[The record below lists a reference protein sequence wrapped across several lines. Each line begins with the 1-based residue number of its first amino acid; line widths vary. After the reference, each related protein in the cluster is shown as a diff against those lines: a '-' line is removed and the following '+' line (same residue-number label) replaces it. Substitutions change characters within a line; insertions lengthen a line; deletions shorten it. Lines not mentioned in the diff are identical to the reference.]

1 MVDLA
6 TALGV
11 GIIATFAPLLA
22 GLVLPKYLVKLRSQK
37 ITIWLIAAATGII
50 FWFFIDLMND
60 AAQLDII
67 AGFGNG
73 LGDYTHLLLV
83 LTFAL
88 GIAILFG
95 VEKRYSTSKSVAT
108 GRNEPQT
115 RTTLGS
121 VSNGMVFAIAA
132 AAALG
137 IGFHA
142 FGEGMD
148 IGSSLPGA
156 PDIIGAIGG
165 FYPGIAYVLHKV
177 LEGFVV
183 GVFAVVAV
191 ATSARKIAILAALS
205 GVPTVIG
212 FFIGLPS
219 VLPSTYFFALGGA
232 GAIYVEFKLI
242 PAVSQSGRRY
252 ASMIPMLLGF
262 YAMYFAGLFHN

>member
-11 GIIATFAPLLA
+11 GIIATFVPLLA
-22 GLVLPKYLVKLRSQK
+22 GLVLPKYVAKLNYQH
-37 ITIWLIAAATGII
+37 ITIWLVATATGII
-50 FWFFIDLMND
+50 FWFFIDVMND
-60 AAQLDII
+60 ATQLDII

-73 LGDYTHLLLV
+73 LGDYTHPILALS
-83 LTFAL
+83 FAL
-88 GIAILFG
+88 GVGILFG
-95 VEKRYSTSKSVAT
+95 LERRYSTSKLVAT
-108 GRNEPQT
+108 SNNNPQ
-115 RTTLGS
+115 LQSKWGPAIS
-121 VSNGMVFAIAA
+121 GMTFAIAGI
-132 AAALG
+132 AALG

-148 IGSSLPGA
+148 IGTSLPGA

-165 FYPGIAYVLHKV
+165 FYPGIAYVLHKL

-183 GVFAVVAV
+183 GVFAVVA
-191 ATSARKIAILAALS
+191 SARSVRKIGILAVLS

-219 VLPSTYFFALGGA
+219 VLPSSYFFALGGA
-232 GAIYVEFKLI
+232 GAVYVELKLI
-242 PAVSQSGRRY
+242 PILAQSGKLY
-252 ASMIPMLLGF
+252 ASVVPLLLGF

>member
-22 GLVLPKYLVKLRSQK
+22 GLVLPKYVAKLHNQH
-37 ITIWLIAAATGII
+37 ITIWLVAASTGII
-50 FWFFIDLMND
+50 FWFFIDVMND

-73 LGDYTHLLLV
+73 LGDYTHILLA

-88 GIAILFG
+88 GVGILFG
-95 VEKRYSTSKSVAT
+95 LERRYSSSKPLANSP
-108 GRNEPQT
+108 NNHQT
-115 RTTLGS
+115 RPTGGS
-121 VSNGMVFAIAA
+121 VSNGMIFAIAA

-165 FYPGIAYVLHKV
+165 FYPGIAYVLHKL

-183 GVFAVVAV
+183 GVFAVLAA

-205 GVPTVIG
+205 GVPTMIG

-219 VLPSTYFFALGGA
+219 VLPSSYFFALGGA
-232 GAIYVEFKLI
+232 GAVYVEFKLI
-242 PAVSQSGRRY
+242 PVLSQSGRLY
-252 ASMIPMLLGF
+252 ASIIPMLLGF